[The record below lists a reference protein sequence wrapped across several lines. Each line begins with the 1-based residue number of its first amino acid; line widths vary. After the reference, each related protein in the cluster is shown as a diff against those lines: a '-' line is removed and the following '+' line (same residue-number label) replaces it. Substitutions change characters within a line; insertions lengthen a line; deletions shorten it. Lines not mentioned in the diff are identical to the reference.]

1 MTLQQKLLAKKSKK
15 GFTLVEL
22 VVVIAILAIL
32 AAIAIPAV
40 VGIIDNAQKSAKRS
54 NASELDGAAKKLY
67 AGVTAGSITKESP
80 NNELGGIAAAKSSI
94 LPAPTDSTVT
104 KRSAANV
111 LTLQNAIDYAG
122 LATTFAKENTA
133 DYAFST
139 KDGTIVYIDQSDTT
153 TFGTVDGNGKSAYV
167 TAAANARATYVDKS
181 ACYQAVDA
189 NWGTRLGVVYGAGT
203 FAPATA
209 STASKTS

>member
-1 MTLQQKLLAKKSKK
+1 MTLRQKMLAKQSKK

-139 KDGTIVYIDQSDTT
+139 KDGTIVYVDQSDTT
-153 TFGTVDGNGKSAYV
+153 TFGTVTNGKSAYV
-167 TAAANARATYVDKS
+167 TAAATARTTYADAS
-181 ACYQAVDA
+181 ARYQAVDGS
-189 NWGTRLGVVYGAGT
+189 WGTRLGVVYGAGT

-209 STASKTS
+209 GTASKTS

>member
-40 VGIIDNAQKSAKRS
+40 VGIIDNAQKSAKKS
-54 NASELDGAAKKLY
+54 NASNLDGAAKKLY

-80 NNELGGIAAAKSSI
+80 DNELGGIATGKSSL
-94 LPAPTDSTVT
+94 LPSSKDSTVT
-104 KRSAANV
+104 KRSKANA
-111 LTLQNAIDYAG
+111 LTVQNAIDYSG
-122 LATTFAKENTA
+122 FGSTFANENVD

-139 KDGTIVYIDQSDTT
+139 KDGTIVYVDTSDTT
-153 TFGTVDGNGKSAYV
+153 TFASSKI
-167 TAAANARATYVDKS
+167 AAAADTRTKWTSDGAQYQKIATDWATKL
-181 ACYQAVDA
+181 
-189 NWGTRLGVVYGAGT
+189 GTVYGAT
-203 FAPATA
+203 KAAAT
-209 STASKTS
+209 T

>member
-1 MTLQQKLLAKKSKK
+1 MTLRQKMLAKQSKK

-54 NASELDGAAKKLY
+54 NASELDSAAKKLY
-67 AGVTAGSITKESP
+67 SSVTAGSINQSSP
-80 NNELGGIAAAKSSI
+80 NNELGGIAADKATL
-94 LPAPTDSTVT
+94 LPKTTDSTVT
-104 KRSAANV
+104 KRSYANA

-122 LATTFAKENTA
+122 LATAFAKENVS

-139 KDGTIVYIDQSDTT
+139 KDGTVVYVDTSDTD
-153 TFGTVDGNGKSAYV
+153 TFGAIANGKCAKVAAADLTKRTAYV
-167 TAAANARATYVDKS
+167 AETAV
-181 ACYQAVDA
+181 YQSVSEDWAD
-189 NWGTRLGVVYGAGT
+189 TLGVVYGAV
-203 FAPATA
+203 
-209 STASKTS
+209 

>member
-1 MTLQQKLLAKKSKK
+1 MTLRQKMLAKQSKK

-167 TAAANARATYVDKS
+167 TAAANSRTTYADGSAR
-181 ACYQAVDA
+181 YQAVDGS
-189 NWGTRLGVVYGAGT
+189 WGTRLGVVYGAGT

-209 STASKTS
+209 GTASKTS

>member
-40 VGIIDNAQKSAKRS
+40 VGIIDNAQKSAKKS
-54 NASELDGAAKKLY
+54 NASNLDGAAKKLY

-80 NNELGGIAAAKSSI
+80 DNELGGIATGKSSL
-94 LPAPTDSTVT
+94 LPSSKDSTVT
-104 KRSAANV
+104 KRSMANA
-111 LTLQNAIDYAG
+111 LTVQNAIDYSG
-122 LATTFAKENTA
+122 FSSTFANENVD

-139 KDGTIVYIDQSDTT
+139 KDGTIVYIDTSDTT
-153 TFGTVDGNGKSAYV
+153 TFNSTTITS
-167 TAAANARATYVDKS
+167 ANATRATWTS
-181 ACYQAVDA
+181 AGAQYQRIAADSTGR
-189 NWGTRLGVVYGAGT
+189 NWTTTLGTVYGAT
-203 FAPATA
+203 KAAT
-209 STASKTS
+209 T

>member
-40 VGIIDNAQKSAKRS
+40 VGIIDNAQKSAKKS
-54 NASELDGAAKKLY
+54 NAANLDGAAKKLY

-80 NNELGGIAAAKSSI
+80 ENELGGIATAKSSI
-94 LPAPTDSTVT
+94 LPSSKDSTVT
-104 KRSAANV
+104 KRSKAND
-111 LTLQNAIDYAG
+111 LTVQNAIDYSG
-122 LATTFAKENTA
+122 FSSTFANENVD

-139 KDGTIVYIDQSDTT
+139 KDGTIVYVDTSDTT
-153 TFGTVDGNGKSAYV
+153 TFATSKI
-167 TAAANARATYVDKS
+167 TAAADTRTKWTSDGAQYQKIATDWATKL
-181 ACYQAVDA
+181 
-189 NWGTRLGVVYGAGT
+189 GTVYGAT
-203 FAPATA
+203 KAAAT
-209 STASKTS
+209 T